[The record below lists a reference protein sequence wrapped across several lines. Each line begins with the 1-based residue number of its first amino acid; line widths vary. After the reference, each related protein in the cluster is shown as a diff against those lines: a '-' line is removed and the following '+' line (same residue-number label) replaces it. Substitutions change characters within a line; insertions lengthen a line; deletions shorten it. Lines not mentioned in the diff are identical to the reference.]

1 MRWFGGRQPAPIGA
15 PAAAAILIGNL
26 FDPLAVLAALDVAT
40 PDYLGR
46 ADRGE
51 LIYPA
56 CTRTLTDKGG
66 DVRTIWDHTR
76 IEAMRYVMMVPR
88 REVELL
94 IDPGRQAEMI
104 EAFLRQRPHEET
116 VVDFTGVSNNDYAVA
131 IIAGFNWLNHCAD
144 LAGVNPDKFWRPLRN
159 FRKIV
164 LIAQQWWAL
173 EGAGPRCHRMLVDRQ
188 YPPLMVYLIW
198 LEYTRLAKEIASAAI
213 YGSSIDK
220 AETRDRDYF
229 TREMASR
236 PAELAS
242 ALDALANT
250 MDRLRGAHEPDDLLP
265 K

>member
-1 MRWFGGRQPAPIGA
+1 MPWFGRRSASIEAPVSGA
-15 PAAAAILIGNL
+15 SAIGNM
-26 FDPLAVLAALDVAT
+26 FDPIAVLTALDVVT

-46 ADRGE
+46 TDRGD

-56 CTRTLTDKGG
+56 CTRALTDEAG
-66 DVRTIWDHTR
+66 DVRSIWEHTR

-94 IDPGRQAEMI
+94 IHPARQTEMI
-104 EAFLRQRPHEET
+104 DAFLRRRPHEDT
-116 VVDFTGVSNNDYAVA
+116 VVDFTGVAIDDYSVA
-131 IIAGFNWLNHCAD
+131 IIAGFNWLNHCAI

-159 FRKIV
+159 FGKIALV
-164 LIAQQWWAL
+164 AQQWWAL
-173 EGAGPRCHRMLVDRQ
+173 DGAVPRCHRMLGERQ

-220 AETRDRDYF
+220 AETRDREHF
-229 TREMASR
+229 TRDLAGR
-236 PAELAS
+236 PAELA
-242 ALDALANT
+242 AALAALT
-250 MDRLRGAHEPDDLLP
+250 DTVGRLRSAREPDDLLP

>member
-1 MRWFGGRQPAPIGA
+1 MRWFGRQPAPIGG
-15 PAAAAILIGNL
+15 PAAAANV
-26 FDPLAVLAALDVAT
+26 FDPVALLAALDVAT

-56 CTRTLTDKGG
+56 CTRTLTDKAG
-66 DVRTIWDHTR
+66 DVRSIWEHTR

-94 IDPGRQAEMI
+94 VDPARQTEMI
-104 EAFLRQRPHEET
+104 DAFLRRRPHQDT
-116 VVDFTGVSNNDYAVA
+116 VVDFTGVAIDDYSVA
-131 IIAGFNWLNHCAD
+131 IIAGFNWLNHCAV
-144 LAGVNPDKFWRPLRN
+144 LAGVDPDKFWRPLRN

-164 LIAQQWWAL
+164 LVAQQWWVL
-173 EGAGPRCHRMLVDRQ
+173 DGAGPRCSRMLVERQ

-220 AETRDRDYF
+220 AETRDREHF
-229 TREMASR
+229 TRNLAGR

-242 ALDALANT
+242 ALDALTDT
-250 MDRLRGAHEPDDLLP
+250 MGRLRGANDPDDLLP